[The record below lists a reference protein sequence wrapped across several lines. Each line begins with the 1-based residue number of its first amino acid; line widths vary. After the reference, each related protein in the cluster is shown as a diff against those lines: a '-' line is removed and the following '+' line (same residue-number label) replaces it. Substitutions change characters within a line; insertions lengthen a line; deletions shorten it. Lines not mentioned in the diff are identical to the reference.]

1 MAWRV
6 YLVRRSVLCVLS
18 MRVPFI
24 SVQFSD
30 SVQKPVNVKILTI
43 ELSDRFIIISLTLKI
58 NSVFRK
64 GHIIAVAGKGGVGK
78 TTLTG
83 LLIQYLCESG
93 KKPVL
98 AVDADANANL
108 NEVLGVGIECTL
120 GELREEI
127 ERAGVDS
134 RYQIPVGMTKQ
145 AYLEARLADAI
156 TEEDDYDLMV
166 MGRTQGQGCYCFVN
180 GLVQT
185 QIQKLQSNYPYVV
198 VDNEAGMEHI
208 SRGLIPTMEIAI
220 LVSDC
225 SRRGVQA
232 AGRIAALMKELNFKP
247 KTVGLIVNRAPEGK
261 LDAGTMEEIEKQGL
275 TLLGV
280 VPQDQDVYQYDCDGK
295 PIVRLPKDSP
305 VRSALHDIVQKLG
318 L

>member
-1 MAWRV
+1 M
-6 YLVRRSVLCVLS
+6 
-18 MRVPFI
+18 
-24 SVQFSD
+24 
-30 SVQKPVNVKILTI
+30 
-43 ELSDRFIIISLTLKI
+43 
-58 NSVFRK
+58 

-145 AYLEARLADAI
+145 AYLEARLSDAI

-261 LDAGTMEEIEKQGL
+261 LDSGTMEEVEKQGL

>member
-1 MAWRV
+1 M
-6 YLVRRSVLCVLS
+6 
-18 MRVPFI
+18 
-24 SVQFSD
+24 
-30 SVQKPVNVKILTI
+30 
-43 ELSDRFIIISLTLKI
+43 
-58 NSVFRK
+58 
-64 GHIIAVAGKGGVGK
+64 GHVIAVAGKGGVGK
-78 TTLTG
+78 TTLCG

-98 AVDADANANL
+98 AVDADANSNL
-108 NEVLGVGIECTL
+108 NEVLGVETEITL

-127 ERAGVDS
+127 ERAGIDS
-134 RYQIPVGMTKQ
+134 RYQIPAGVTKQ
-145 AYLEARLADAI
+145 DYLEMRLADAI

-185 QIQKLQSNYPYVV
+185 QIQRLQSHYPYIV

-208 SRGLIPTMEIAI
+208 SRGILPTMQTAI

-232 AGRIAALMKELNFKP
+232 AGRIARLVEELNFKLQ
-247 KTVGLIVNRAPEGK
+247 KMGLIVNRAPEGR
-261 LDAGTMEEIEKQGL
+261 LDAGTMEEIEKQNL
-275 TLLGV
+275 NLLGV
-280 VPQDQDVYQYDCDGK
+280 VPHDDMVYRFDCDGK
-295 PIVRLPKDSP
+295 PTIQLPADSP
-305 VRSALHDIVQKLG
+305 VRAALKGIVEKLG